1 MSLRVGQ
8 RVKTIDG
15 REGVV
20 ESVNLWRSDRFESI
34 RDILTVR
41 VDGIGDVYLSHQLTP
56 MAEPARAKGW
66 CNKPEG
72 QKCVDEP
79 ASSYCDMALRCG
91 WWVRPPAP
99 HSYAS
104 RLSLIAYPELFI
116 CSKAGE
122 CKATGCVHRA
132 AHSSGK
138 YATCAE
144 MASACESRCIPYVP
158 EDEAREWFI
167 VSGPKPVVLYDS
179 NLTKGKADYI
189 VQHWKGA
196 EYRAFKW
203 SDGLKGGE

>member
-1 MSLRVGQ
+1 MSLRVGD
-8 RVKTIDG
+8 RVRTIDG

-72 QKCVDEP
+72 QTCVDEP
-79 ASSYCDMALRCG
+79 ASSYCDMVLRCG

-104 RLSLIAYPELFI
+104 RLSLITYPELFI

-122 CKATGCVHRA
+122 CATRWRECCPHRTPHHHLMNCQEPECKAIH
-132 AHSSGK
+132 
-138 YATCAE
+138 AT
-144 MASACESRCIPYVP
+144 CIPYVP
-158 EDEAREWFI
+158 EDEARAAWRKAKIRHTRIGGDTWDE
-167 VSGPKPVVLYDS
+167 PVEIQIE
-179 NLTKGKADYI
+179 A
-189 VQHWKGA
+189 A
-196 EYRAFKW
+196 PCE
-203 SDGLKGGE
+203 

>member
-91 WWVRPPAP
+91 WWVRHPGDSWAQ
-99 HSYAS
+99 
-104 RLSLIAYPELFI
+104 RMGMCTYPEPLYI
-116 CSKAGE
+116 CDKAGE
-122 CKATGCVHRA
+122 CKGTNRDGCSHNKPHKDLGNCPDHRA
-132 AHSSGK
+132 FYRCIPGSL
-138 YATCAE
+138 
-144 MASACESRCIPYVP
+144 CIPYVP
-158 EDEAREWFI
+158 EDEAREWVVVFGPAFI
-167 VSGPKPVVLYDS
+167 KRTKAEAERYAKDS
-179 NLTKGKADYI
+179 PD
-189 VQHWKGA
+189 
-196 EYRAFKW
+196 YRAFKW
-203 SDGLKGGE
+203 NAGLKGGE

>member
-72 QKCVDEP
+72 QTCVDEP

-104 RLSLIAYPELFI
+104 RLSLITYPELFI

-122 CKATGCVHRA
+122 CSAPCSHGSRHKRTGLCDAISWCPVGRA
-132 AHSSGK
+132 SH
-138 YATCAE
+138 T
-144 MASACESRCIPYVP
+144 CIPYVP
-158 EDEAREWFI
+158 EDEAREWVVVFGPAFI
-167 VSGPKPVVLYDS
+167 KRTKAEAERYAKDS
-179 NLTKGKADYI
+179 PD
-189 VQHWKGA
+189 
-196 EYRAFKW
+196 YRAFKW
-203 SDGLKGGE
+203 NAGLKGGE